1 MFLAAAFVTS
11 CSDDDSLASRGLET
25 VEMPIS
31 ISIPAEGFVNPT
43 DVGIGD
49 EAVTPALA
57 VTRALGDP
65 GTYEQF
71 HLPQYIYLFLCNES
85 TNGTKS
91 VIYQKIEIP
100 DNELTSSWEKTVS
113 GTDSIYT
120 YKGNVSINLPLNRR
134 NGKIYAA
141 ASYKPL
147 HTTNASSLENSN
159 HLSFNCERPS
169 EFGDSN
175 PREYINESK
184 TYTDD
189 TYGTEDAVKNIIF
202 SNITLRNNMQDV
214 YSTPYNKTDDKGVYY
229 GTITDYA
236 SNVPNINIVLYHVAT
251 KVDVQWSIDEHY
263 QGTADWAVPTVK
275 SNSNPP
281 APLDSF
287 PASISGS
294 TYLPAHKYWTK
305 YECDKMVNSKGE
317 EDKLFFSL
325 VELRDLPKY
334 GCFLFRPLETGY
346 SKYLSSYKIRLLGSE
361 TIPQY
366 TLKDENGNVKS
377 GSVPAHDNTPSSPT
391 GAYVASGGYN
401 TYYYHLDEKDYG
413 MKYHGRVV
421 AYVTPKVYN
430 ITTGN
435 EPYAN
440 NFIKMRILCNNYT
453 TSTPDGS
460 SIYNEDHA
468 TKGYNTYVKIS
479 KPTTGDK
486 IFTPWIRVFINVDT
500 SQKAQNVMKITE
512 EPTMN

>member
-1 MFLAAAFVTS
+1 MMFLAAAFVTS

-43 DVGIGD
+43 DVGIGN
-49 EAVTPALA
+49 EEPASTLA

-184 TYTDD
+184 TYTG

-214 YSTPYNKTDDKGVYY
+214 YSTPYNKTDDKGDYY

-251 KVDVQWSIDEHY
+251 KVDLQWTIDEQF
-263 QGTADWAVPTVK
+263 QGTKPWEQK
-275 SNSNPP
+275 EKESNSS
-281 APLDSF
+281 DDTMR
-287 PASISGS
+287 S
-294 TYLPAHKYWTK
+294 TKDNT
-305 YECDKMVNSKGE
+305 S
-317 EDKLFFSL
+317 EDYNKVFFSFI
-325 VELRDLPKY
+325 EA
-334 GCFLFRPLETGY
+334 
-346 SKYLSSYKIRLLGSE
+346 RLLPME
-361 TIPQY
+361 KLPIFKPM
-366 TLKDENGNVKS
+366 NVKS
-377 GSVPAHDNTPSSPT
+377 SSGSFDAAFLGEEKDTGNSQSYTDANGKDKTRKEYYQVLPETEKSGMYYGRKVIYVMPKLVTLSS
-391 GAYVASGGYN
+391 GD
-401 TYYYHLDEKDYG
+401 YYYD
-413 MKYHGRVV
+413 
-421 AYVTPKVYN
+421 
-430 ITTGN
+430 ITL
-435 EPYAN
+435 
-440 NFIKMRILCNNYT
+440 KILVNNYT
-453 TSTPDGS
+453 TSEKKEDGTYTS
-460 SIYNEDHA
+460 LLTAEDHA
-468 TKGYNTYVKIS
+468 TTGHHAQIKIMKSALNKVPKDIEGY
-479 KPTTGDK
+479 P
-486 IFTPWIRVFINVDT
+486 IFTPWIRATIHVNSETDVENIVKFTNPV
-500 SQKAQNVMKITE
+500 Q
-512 EPTMN
+512 